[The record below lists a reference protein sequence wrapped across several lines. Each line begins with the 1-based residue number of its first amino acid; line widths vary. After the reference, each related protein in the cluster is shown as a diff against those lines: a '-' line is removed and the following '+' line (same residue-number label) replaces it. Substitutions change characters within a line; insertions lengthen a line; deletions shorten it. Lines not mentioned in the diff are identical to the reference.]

1 MKKTNRIHTTIVT
14 NMTDLCKW
22 LNGETVMQKIS
33 GAEIE
38 IVSMK
43 PAKGISDEDI
53 IKLEW
58 CYLSNEEAT

>member
-1 MKKTNRIHTTIVT
+1 
-14 NMTDLCKW
+14 MTDLCKW

-33 GAEIE
+33 GAEIQ

-58 CYLSNEEAT
+58 RYLDNEEET